1 MAQGIKDPAFS
12 LLWLGLL
19 LRREFDPWPQKLPY
33 AVGMAKQKKKKKNLY
48 IQVIAVSSYSQ
59 IQEVMIKNNS

>member
-33 AVGMAKQKKKKKNLY
+33 AVGMAKQKKKKNQY
-48 IQVIAVSSYSQ
+48 IQVIAVSFYSQ
-59 IQEVMIKNNS
+59 IQDVMIKN